1 MITFPN
7 SIFAT
12 LRYRVGRFFQSA
24 PLADTVTIT
33 DTTPVFIASKSAA
46 DSVILLDVPT
56 ISTSVVYTDD
66 VSLADAISLLFSGGL
81 NVSNTVTVADSGL
94 LLIQDYCDF
103 SYFEAD
109 YVGTSSAF

>member
-1 MITFPN
+1 
-7 SIFAT
+7 
-12 LRYRVGRFFQSA
+12 
-24 PLADTVTIT
+24 
-33 DTTPVFIASKSAA
+33 
-46 DSVILLDVPT
+46 
-56 ISTSVVYTDD
+56 
-66 VSLADAISLLFSGGL
+66 LFSGGL